1 MGSMPDRVVEARGDM
16 SLHEVTYRKVD
27 EDVLATLGKPGK
39 KYWVLLS
46 ASILLVLIGA
56 GSWIAIMREGIGL
69 FGLNNPVGWA
79 VDIANFVF
87 WVGIAHSGTLISAI
101 LFLFRARWRNTVY
114 RSAEIMTVVAI
125 MTAGLFP
132 LIHLGRVWFFYWL
145 MPYPGPM
152 QLWPNFQSPLIWDVF
167 AVSTYLII
175 SVTFLYLGLLPD
187 LASIRDRVTGVRKRL
202 YSLLS
207 LGWRG
212 SSKQWWHHR
221 AAYGFFAALATPLVV
236 SVHSVVSWDFAMSIV
251 PGWHSTIFAPYF
263 VAGAIHSGLAMV
275 ITIVIPMRKYMKLGT
290 YITTDH
296 LENLAKLI
304 VLTGLIVGYSYIVE
318 FFIAWYSENPFEQAI
333 FKYRVFGDYALFFW
347 FMLIFNSLLPLLFL
361 IKRVR
366 RGVVSLLVICILINV
381 GMYLE
386 RVVILVSSLSHE
398 YVPFAWGTYHP
409 RFVEFGLTAGSFGW
423 FFMLFL
429 IFIKVFPALSIA
441 EVKEILPV
449 PGGKEKRA

>member
-1 MGSMPDRVVEARGDM
+1 
-16 SLHEVTYRKVD
+16 
-27 EDVLATLGKPGK
+27 
-39 KYWVLLS
+39 
-46 ASILLVLIGA
+46 
-56 GSWIAIMREGIGL
+56 
-69 FGLNNPVGWA
+69 
-79 VDIANFVF
+79 
-87 WVGIAHSGTLISAI
+87 
-101 LFLFRARWRNTVY
+101 
-114 RSAEIMTVVAI
+114 
-125 MTAGLFP
+125 
-132 LIHLGRVWFFYWL
+132 
-145 MPYPGPM
+145 M
-152 QLWPNFQSPLIWDVF
+152 QLWPNFQSPLLWDVF

-175 SVTFLYLGLLPD
+175 SATFLFLGLLPD
-187 LASIRDRVTGVRKRL
+187 LAAVRDRVTGVRRKF
-202 YSLLS
+202 YAILS

-212 SSKQWWHHR
+212 TSKQWWHHK

-275 ITIVIPMRKYMKLGT
+275 ITIIIPMRKYMNLRT
-290 YITTDH
+290 YITDDH

-333 FKYRVFGDYALFFW
+333 YKFRVFGDYALLFW

-361 IKRVR
+361 VKRVR
-366 RGVVSLLVICILINV
+366 RSVVSLLAICILINV

-386 RVVILVSSLSHE
+386 RVVIIASSLSHE
-398 YVPFAWGTYHP
+398 YLPFAWGTYRP
-409 RFVEFGLTAGSFGW
+409 RFVEFGLTLGSFGW

-429 IFIKVFPALSIA
+429 IFIKIFPALSIA

-449 PGGKEKRA
+449 PAGKEKRS

>member
-1 MGSMPDRVVEARGDM
+1 MPERAMDPRSGAGRTGL
-16 SLHEVTYRKVD
+16 SYSKVD

-39 KYWVLLS
+39 KYWAGLS
-46 ASILLVLIGA
+46 FSILLVLLGA
-56 GSWIAIMREGIGL
+56 GCWAVMIREGLGL
-69 FGLNNPVGWA
+69 AGLNNPVGWG
-79 VDIANFVF
+79 VFITNFVF

-101 LFLFRARWRNTVY
+101 LYLFRARWRNTVY

-132 LIHLGRVWFFYWL
+132 IIHLGRPWFFYWL

-167 AVSTYLII
+167 AVSTYFIV
-175 SVTFLYLGLLPD
+175 SATFLYLGLLPD
-187 LASIRDRVTGVRKRL
+187 LAAIRDKVKGARRKL

-212 SSKQWWHHR
+212 TSRQWWHHK

-275 ITIVIPMRKYMKLGT
+275 ITIVIPLRKYMKLQS
-290 YITTDH
+290 YITNDH

-304 VLTGLIVGYSYIVE
+304 VLTGLIVGYSYLVE

-333 FKYRVFGDYALFFW
+333 YKYRVFGDYALFFW

-361 IKRVR
+361 IKRMR
-366 RGVVSLLVICILINV
+366 RGTMSLLLICLLINV
-381 GMYLE
+381 GMYFE
-386 RVVILVSSLSHE
+386 RLVIIVSSLSYE
-398 YVPFAWGTYHP
+398 YVPFAWGTYRP
-409 RFVEFGLTAGSFGW
+409 RFVEIGLTAGSFGW
-423 FFMLFL
+423 FFTIFL
-429 IFIKVFPALSIA
+429 IFIKIFPALSIA

-449 PGGKEKRA
+449 PGGKEKRP

>member
-1 MGSMPDRVVEARGDM
+1 MDLKDITFSRVN
-16 SLHEVTYRKVD
+16 
-27 EDVLATLGKPGK
+27 EDVMRTLDKPGR
-39 KYWVLLS
+39 KYFTLL
-46 ASILLVLIGA
+46 AISILLVLIGA
-56 GSWIAIMREGIGL
+56 YSWYYQIREGLGVAGINHPVKWGL
-69 FGLNNPVGWA
+69 Y
-79 VDIANFVF
+79 ITNFVF

-101 LFLFRARWRNTVY
+101 LFLFRARWRNTIY

-132 LIHLGRVWFFYWL
+132 LIHLGRPWFFYWL
-145 MPYPGPM
+145 LPYPGPM

-175 SVTFLYLGLLPD
+175 SMTFLFLGLLPD
-187 LASIRDRVTGVRKRL
+187 LAAVRDQVSGLRRKL

-207 LGWRG
+207 LGWIGTDR
-212 SSKQWWHHR
+212 QWRHHR
-221 AAYGFFAALATPLVV
+221 SAYLFFAALATPLVV

-275 ITIVIPMRKYMKLGT
+275 ITILIPMRKYMKLDS
-290 YITTDH
+290 YITNDH

-304 VLTGLIVGYSYIVE
+304 VLTGIIVGYSYLTE

-333 FKYRVFGDYALFFW
+333 FKYRVFGDYALLFW

-366 RGVVSLLVICILINV
+366 RGTVSLIAICVLINV

-386 RVVILVSSLSHE
+386 RLVIIVSSLSHE
-398 YVPFAWGTYHP
+398 FLPFVWGTYSP
-409 RFVEFGLTAGSFGW
+409 SIVEIGITAGSFGW
-423 FFMLFL
+423 FFTFFL
-429 IFIKVFPALSIA
+429 IFIKIFPALSIA

-449 PGGKEKRA
+449 SRKEKKE